1 MEDGPSFCVPFDPG
15 DDVSAPAIFSKH
27 RDVRLDGRETG
38 AGAPGPRI
46 TYDALSRQ
54 FTAAPPGKLYLLYGD
69 PVVFRFALALASH
82 ALSRNAAI
90 AVIDGCNR
98 FDAHSIAR
106 FAREHGYLP
115 DSFLNHIFVSRG
127 FTCYQ
132 MEAAVNDRLLP
143 FLKQAGG
150 NIAMIFGLLDTLY
163 DEQAP
168 LREVRN
174 ILRRMIIR
182 LHDMKSE
189 GISVL
194 LASRRWNVPDRERN
208 ALFTTLQSGMDT
220 VCRVE
225 MNEEMKPKFYLEQSG
240 KALRYGT
247 DNTDIHQ
254 YNRCGNRQLV
264 EIPPRTAQRRPGS
277 VR

>member
-1 MEDGPSFCVPFDPG
+1 MEDNISFGAPSDSSGDMSALALFSTPG
-15 DDVSAPAIFSKH
+15 AVSENC
-27 RDVRLDGRETG
+27 RETR
-38 AGAPGPRI
+38 GPRI
-46 TYDALSRQ
+46 TYNALSQQ
-54 FTAAPPGKLYLLYGD
+54 FAAAPPGKLYLLYGD

-82 ALSRNAAI
+82 ALSRHTAI
-90 AVIDGCNR
+90 AVVDGCNR

-106 FAREHGYLP
+106 FAREHGYST

-132 MEAAVNDRLLP
+132 MEAVVNDRLLP
-143 FLKQAGG
+143 FLQRTGG

-174 ILRRMIIR
+174 ILRRMVMR
-182 LHDMKSE
+182 LHNMKSE

-194 LASRRWNVPDRERN
+194 LASRRWNVPNQERN
-208 ALFTTLQSGMDT
+208 ALFAMLQSGMDT

-225 MNEEMKPKFYLEQSG
+225 MNEEMKPKFYLEQPG
-240 KALRYGT
+240 KVLPNGT
-247 DNTDIHQ
+247 DYTDIHQ
-254 YNRCGNRQLV
+254 YHRCGNRQLV
-264 EIPPRTAQRRPGS
+264 EVPPRTAQRRPGS
-277 VR
+277 IR

>member
-1 MEDGPSFCVPFDPG
+1 MDYNLQPGNPPPSPDEVG
-15 DDVSAPAIFSKH
+15 
-27 RDVRLDGRETG
+27 G
-38 AGAPGPRI
+38 AGSSYPRI

-82 ALSRNAAI
+82 ALLCRASI
-90 AVIDGCNR
+90 AVVDGCNR

-106 FAREHGYLP
+106 FAREHGCSP
-115 DSFLNHIFVSRG
+115 DRFLNRIFVSRG

-132 MEAAVNDRLLP
+132 MEAVVNDRLLP
-143 FLKQAGG
+143 FLRRIGG
-150 NIAMIFGLLDTLY
+150 NTAMIFGLLDTLY

-168 LREVRN
+168 LREVHS
-174 ILRRMIIR
+174 ILRRMVVR

-189 GISVL
+189 GISLL

-208 ALFTTLQSGMDT
+208 ALFPVLQSGMDT

-225 MNEEMKPKFYLEQSG
+225 MNEEMKPRLSLEQPG
-240 KALRYGT
+240 KVLHHGT

-254 YNRCGNRQLV
+254 YHRRGNRQLV
-264 EIPPRTAQRRPGS
+264 EIPPWTAQRRPGGI
-277 VR
+277 R